1 MSSSIVLA
9 LGALRV
15 PGVDVVLAMA
25 VTLVLSPVVAWSL
38 SRLDPLPLTCATA
51 GSNRRSND
59 RRPSATATWLSPWR
73 RRARSR
79 AANAPAPDRTEA
91 RRIPVIGYATFTGR
105 EGMRSD
111 EELARQ
117 AGVIVRACD
126 QRGLLLLEVVGDPH
140 NERRLV
146 APTRDTPTGL
156 NHALRQIAAGEAR
169 GMVVQGL
176 RRLTRSAAELG
187 PLVEWFLR
195 HDARLVAVAQGLD
208 TSEREGRIA
217 ARLIIEVSRW
227 EREGLW
233 DPALEGLSPSSG
245 VDVPAVADVAPEL
258 LSRSGGESS

>member
-1 MSSSIVLA
+1 MSFSIVLA
-9 LGALRV
+9 LGALGV

-25 VTLVLSPVVAWSL
+25 VTLGLSSVVAWSL
-38 SRLDPLPLTCATA
+38 GRRDPLPLALATA
-51 GSNRRSND
+51 ANRRSND

-73 RRARSR
+73 RRSRSR
-79 AANAPAPDRTEA
+79 AADAPAPVWTEA

-105 EGMRSD
+105 EGKRSD

-117 AGVIVRACD
+117 AAVIARACD
-126 QRGLLLLEVVGDPH
+126 QRGLVLLEVVGDPH
-140 NERRLV
+140 HERRLV
-146 APTRDTPTGL
+146 APKRDTPPGL
-156 NHALRQIAAGEAR
+156 NHALRRIAAGEAR

-195 HDARLVAVAQGLD
+195 RDARLVAVAQGLD
-208 TSEREGRIA
+208 TGEREGRIA

-227 EREGLW
+227 EREQLW

-245 VDVPAVADVAPEL
+245 VDVPAIADAVTEPL
-258 LSRSGGESS
+258 GRGGGQSS